1 MKKMTKRALSAFVLA
16 VAIAQVGM
24 TSFADNGNGTV
35 SAGNPSTRAGNTAWQ
50 VATFPFRLVTGAS
63 TGALGLVG
71 GGVKGVV
78 TTEEKFAA
86 NTFGKVDEN
95 PLFVVPGV
103 LGTVVAVPVGFLI
116 GAPEGFVKGAKAGYT
131 WWDSF

>member
-1 MKKMTKRALSAFVLA
+1 MKKMTKRILVALALA
-16 VAIAQVGM
+16 AITGQAGM
-24 TSFADNGNGTV
+24 SGFADNGKI
-35 SAGNPSTRAGNTAWQ
+35 SAGNPSTGTGNVAWQ
-50 VATFPFRLVTGAS
+50 VATFPFRLVTGVS

-71 GGVKGVV
+71 GGVKGIV

-95 PLFVVPGV
+95 PLYVVPGV
-103 LGTVVAVPVGFLI
+103 LGTVAAVPVGFLI
-116 GAPEGFVKGAKAGYT
+116 GAPEGFAKGAKAGYT